1 MVAATGLQFRPEE
14 PALRDLTRENVLMRT
29 LMPCVV
35 AVVAAVG
42 LGFAVAE
49 ECAACEPKFDGTA
62 IQADAVGIATGFST
76 DGQAVTLLFDNL
88 LVDVGLRRGP
98 LVKTRTLSVSV
109 PIDSKD
115 QEVTLVQDI
124 RGYVDVDCGARA
136 VLDVQAAGQTTVVD
150 LQEAKERPGCCKPKP
165 GKAACEARKR
175 AMEEAEDFP
184 EDDQQTGG
192 FDFLQRIDGKLP
204 AGMSYRVTFFLLVE
218 RDSDTADVGALL
230 TVDSLDI
237 EIGKPE
243 KK

>member
-1 MVAATGLQFRPEE
+1 MK
-14 PALRDLTRENVLMRT
+14 T
-29 LMPCVV
+29 LMLCVV

-42 LGFAVAE
+42 AGGAVAG

-62 IQADAVGIATGFST
+62 IQADAVGIARGFSS

-88 LVDVGLRRGP
+88 LVDVGLQRGP
-98 LVKTRTLSVSV
+98 LVKTRTLSVSL
-109 PIDSKD
+109 PIERKD

-136 VLDVQAAGQTTVVD
+136 VLVVQAAGQTTCVN
-150 LQEAKERPGCCKPKP
+150 LQEAKERPKCCKPKP
-165 GKAACEARKR
+165 GKAACEARAR

-184 EDDQQTGG
+184 EHDEPVGG
-192 FDFLQRIDGKLP
+192 FDFLHRIDGKLP
-204 AGMSYRVTFFLLVE
+204 AGMRYRVTFFLLVE
-218 RDSDTADVGALL
+218 RDADTADVGGLL